1 MSADLKSFGCNPV
14 LERLQSSVC
23 RETMGLSDLLEGQRL
38 VWKSCNSLSL
48 SRISSQELLM
58 AKGD

>member
-14 LERLQSSVC
+14 LERLQSSVY
-23 RETMGLSDLLEGQRL
+23 REMIDLSDLLEGQRL